1 METINCVPLGFAPL
15 CSSFQNPISSMSSRS
30 TFIRALPLD
39 YLPPS
44 PQLPRCCMLQCI
56 KLNEVSVQV
65 TLAPASHTPPPLAFT
80 AGNQGRGPLPAGV
93 VPARLHKLA
102 LMRAGETCSKGGSE
116 GQKKRRKNRE
126 KGKREPR
133 RRAENP
139 PKGYVSL
146 SSYCLPFIRCF
157 PFWNPACILFFFFPQ
172 TGSTKRRGVKQ
183 WLRRSWQ

>member
-15 CSSFQNPISSMSSRS
+15 CSAFQNPISSMSSRS

-44 PQLPRCCMLQCI
+44 PRLPHCCMLQCI

-65 TLAPASHTPPPLAFT
+65 TLVPGPRPPAPLNPPLFT

-102 LMRAGETCSKGGSE
+102 LMGAGETCSKGGSE
-116 GQKKRRKNRE
+116 GQKAARAKR
-126 KGKREPR
+126 KGRAAAWR
-133 RRAENP
+133 RTGNP
-139 PKGYVSL
+139 AKVSFSL
-146 SSYCLPFIRCF
+146 LSYCLHFAAGF
-157 PFWNPACILFFFFPQ
+157 SF
-172 TGSTKRRGVKQ
+172 
-183 WLRRSWQ
+183 